1 MLTTSI
7 LVSYFKEPLM
17 FGKLLP
23 VNVHPWERV
32 ARILLGLGL
41 LALAFVG
48 PKSPLGYLGVFPLV
62 TGLVG
67 TCPVYTL
74 FGVSTR
80 PSPAH

>member
-1 MLTTSI
+1 
-7 LVSYFKEPLM
+7 M

-23 VNVHPWERV
+23 INVHPLERV

-48 PKSPLGYLGVFPLV
+48 PKSPLGYLGLFPLV

-67 TCPVYTL
+67 TCPLYTL
-74 FGVSTR
+74 FGMSTR
-80 PSPAH
+80 PSRAR

>member
-1 MLTTSI
+1 
-7 LVSYFKEPLM
+7 M
-17 FGKLLP
+17 FGTLLP
-23 VNVHPWERV
+23 INVHPLERL

-48 PKSPLGYLGVFPLV
+48 PRSPLGYLGLFPLV
-62 TGLVG
+62 TGLAG

-80 PSPAH
+80 PRPAH

>member
-1 MLTTSI
+1 
-7 LVSYFKEPLM
+7 M

-23 VNVHPWERV
+23 TNVHPLERV
-32 ARILLGLGL
+32 VRVLLGLGL

-48 PKSPLGYLGVFPLV
+48 PKSPLGYVGIFPLV

-67 TCPVYTL
+67 SCPAYTL

-80 PSPAH
+80 PSRVR